1 MNWEYLLQVRNL
13 SKSFPSGE
21 GRLTVLRDLD
31 LAVASGRMVAVTGES
46 GSGKST
52 LLHLVGGMDRPDG
65 GTVRVAGTELGG
77 LDAEARARFRNRAI
91 GFVFQFH
98 HLLPEFTAAENVAF
112 PLLLRR
118 VSRQESL
125 ERAEALLKQV
135 GLEARS
141 HHRPGE
147 LSGGEQQRVA
157 VARALAGR
165 PKLLL
170 ADEPSGNL
178 DDRTSGQLHEL
189 LVEIHREHQLTSVI
203 VTHNRAL
210 AAICQQEW
218 RMVGGRLE
226 PA

>member
-1 MNWEYLLQVRNL
+1 MSWEYLLQVRNL

-65 GTVRVAGTELGG
+65 GTVRVAGTELAS

-112 PLLLRR
+112 PLFLRR
-118 VSRQESL
+118 VSRQE
-125 ERAEALLKQV
+125 A
-135 GLEARS
+135 
-141 HHRPGE
+141 
-147 LSGGEQQRVA
+147 
-157 VARALAGR
+157 
-165 PKLLL
+165 
-170 ADEPSGNL
+170 
-178 DDRTSGQLHEL
+178 
-189 LVEIHREHQLTSVI
+189 
-203 VTHNRAL
+203 
-210 AAICQQEW
+210 
-218 RMVGGRLE
+218 
-226 PA
+226 